1 MCAMAKLFFSL
12 RSDDSNRGD
21 QTALPEIL
29 SLHPT
34 LQRNLLSETHLS
46 EDGLLRLCSDFTFR
60 VSDAFFVEPGNWG
73 DFVAESPYVV
83 VDANVDPLLANLCAR
98 YSDVVRF
105 YDMSIWDGNVR
116 GKIRLSCND
125 AASLKR
131 VMCFIKDV
139 LSCGGLGFGRIS
151 SRAPAFGRAR
161 SLSHAIANACD
172 GFVRSYLLFY
182 MHRIISAGCL
192 EQGMHGEKLRVSA
205 DFFMRF
211 MDGSAL
217 LHDESAA
224 GFLSALYSCIA
235 IIPCMRE
242 KGFRAFFSAIF
253 HAIRRLDNTVKQDVL
268 KDDVAA
274 VRAFSNARVASLVCG
289 CASDASAEEL
299 LERLFHDIRCVENG
313 LSSVAAE
320 AKETL
325 AIIRC
330 FSGAPLPGDLTE
342 LLEGDEDFARYCQ
355 KYNKIAKKLR
365 SPFRVM
371 SRKDMP
377 IHRVVAPGSYPLLC
391 DVKNKTDAFLR
402 KERVLGPV
410 FMGLLEKFERFYLIS
425 AMGGTEPVRGVRATL
440 MKWRSPVTAMRRFA
454 RFCLRDF
461 LMIYGSAALVQGGS
475 MNVDLGAGME
485 INSRAHS
492 VRVLGYGGRLLPTAH
507 CLDSDT
513 DVGPDDLSDAGDREG
528 DELGLAGYSPM
539 RRRMLK
545 YVLVAVFF
553 ISILML
559 CAATVLLI
567 MYGMDDLMMAIVGS
581 IMVTISAL
589 LIPYVLHLLCSIW
602 EVELQQKA
610 ELYLCLKIKDNDLF
624 EIAGNALGEDA
635 ISFRDNQ
642 LCINN
647 SVVPAE
653 KYEVTLVES
662 RDRVPQGNCILLG
675 LKASQEDMQMFKA
688 ISSTMNALPIHG
700 LSIAEGASGCGM
712 SGSLLRYD
720 VKLNTRSSFLHAAE
734 ILGRAGHAELLL
746 AYVDSY
752 VAAALLGDGSAAGLS
767 KKFLYSRKFML
778 LSQDQDRWGILDI
791 IEQTCSK
798 FLVGDRR
805 RFLDC
810 VREAL
815 KEDKRLFIDPLVSMM
830 GPGFPF
836 DRSGYQDIA
845 MFVSGWDPDG
855 NCFSVEGVV
864 HFTGISFVRD
874 GNGVE
879 FVDDASQ
886 FIQEAVECNV
896 SDVRVG
902 GAAADG
908 RFRGAM

>member
-1 MCAMAKLFFSL
+1 MAKLFFSL

-21 QTALPEIL
+21 RTALPEIL

-60 VSDAFFVEPGNWG
+60 VSNAFFVEPGNWG

-125 AASLKR
+125 AGSLKR

-242 KGFRAFFSAIF
+242 KGFRASFSAIF

-274 VRAFSNARVASLVCG
+274 VRAFSNARVASLVGG
-289 CASDASAEEL
+289 CDSDASAEEL
-299 LERLFHDIRCVENG
+299 LERVFHDMGCVENG
-313 LSSVAAE
+313 LATVAAE
-320 AKETL
+320 AKEIL

-330 FSGAPLPGDLTE
+330 FSGTPLPGDLMD
-342 LLEGDEDFARYCQ
+342 LLEGDEDFRRYCQ
-355 KYNKIAKKLR
+355 KYSKIAKKLR

-371 SRKDMP
+371 SKDAP
-377 IHRVVAPGSYPLLC
+377 INRVVAPGGYPLLC
-391 DVKNKTDAFLR
+391 DIENKTDAFLR
-402 KERVLGPV
+402 RERRLGPV
-410 FMGLLEKFERFYLIS
+410 FMALLEKYERFHLIS
-425 AMGGTEPVRGVRATL
+425 DMGGAESLRGVRATL

-475 MNVDLGAGME
+475 MNVDLGSGME
-485 INSRAHS
+485 INSRVHS
-492 VRVLGYGGRLLPTAH
+492 VRVLGYGARLLPAAR

-513 DVGPDDLSDAGDREG
+513 DVGDDLSDAGDREG
-528 DELGLAGYSPM
+528 DELGLAGYSPA
-539 RRRMLK
+539 RQRMLK

-567 MYGMDDLMMAIVGS
+567 MCGMEDAMMATVGVV
-581 IMVTISAL
+581 MLTVAAL

-602 EVELQQKA
+602 EAELQQKA

-642 LCINN
+642 LYINN

-752 VAAALLGDGSAAGLS
+752 VAAALLGDGSSAGLS

>member
-1 MCAMAKLFFSL
+1 MAKLFFSL

-98 YSDVVRF
+98 YSDVVKF
-105 YDMSIWDGNVR
+105 YDMSIWNGSVR

-125 AASLKR
+125 AASLGR

-172 GFVRSYLLFY
+172 DFVGSYLLFY
-182 MHRIISAGCL
+182 IHRIVSAGCL
-192 EQGMHGEKLRVSA
+192 GQGVHGEKLRVSSE
-205 DFFMRF
+205 FFVRF

-217 LHDESAA
+217 LHDEMAT
-224 GFLSALYSCIA
+224 GFLSALHSSIA
-235 IIPCMRE
+235 IFPCMKER
-242 KGFRAFFSAIF
+242 GFRSFFSALF
-253 HAIRRLDNTVKQDVL
+253 HAIKRLDNTVKQGVL
-268 KDDVAA
+268 KDDAAA
-274 VRAFSNARVASLVCG
+274 VRAFSNARVASLVGG
-289 CASDASAEEL
+289 CDSDASAEEL
-299 LERLFHDIRCVENG
+299 LEHIFRDMRCVENG
-313 LSSVAAE
+313 LSSVATE
-320 AKETL
+320 ARETL

-330 FSGAPLPGDLTE
+330 FSGALLPGDLMD
-342 LLEGDEDFARYCQ
+342 LLEGDEDFRRYCQ
-355 KYNKIAKKLR
+355 KYSKIAKKLR

-371 SRKDMP
+371 SRKDVP
-377 IHRVVAPGSYPLLC
+377 INRVIVPGGYPLLC
-391 DVKNKTDAFLR
+391 DLENKTDTFLR
-402 KERVLGPV
+402 KEKRLGPV
-410 FMGLLEKFERFYLIS
+410 FMGLLEKYERFHLVS
-425 AMGGTEPVRGVRATL
+425 AMGGAESVRGVRATL
-440 MKWRSPVTAMRRFA
+440 MRWKSPVTAMKRFA
-454 RFCLRDF
+454 RFCIRDF
-461 LMIYGSAALVQGGS
+461 LMIYGSAALVPGGS
-475 MNVDLGAGME
+475 MNVDLGASME
-485 INSRAHS
+485 INSRVHS
-492 VRVLGYGGRLLPTAH
+492 VRVLGYGARLLPTAH

-528 DELGLAGYSPM
+528 DESGLAEYSPM

-602 EVELQQKA
+602 EVELQQKV
-610 ELYLCLKIKDNDLF
+610 ELYLCLKINDSGLF
-624 EIAGNALGEDA
+624 EAAGNAFGEDS

-642 LCINN
+642 LYINN

-688 ISSTMNALPIHG
+688 ISSAMNALPIQG
-700 LSIAEGASGCGM
+700 LSVTEGGSGFGF
-712 SGSLLRYD
+712 SGLLLRYD
-720 VKLNTRSSFLHAAE
+720 VKLNTRSSYLHVAE
-734 ILGRAGHAELLL
+734 ILGKAGHPELLL
-746 AYVDSY
+746 AYLDSY
-752 VAAALLGDGSAAGLS
+752 VASAFSGGGSTAALS
-767 KKFLYSRKFML
+767 KRFLYSKKFML
-778 LSQDQDRWGILDI
+778 LSQDQDRWGILDT
-791 IEQTCSK
+791 IENACDK

-805 RFLDC
+805 RFLDG
-810 VREAL
+810 VKNAL
-815 KEDKRLFIDPLVSMM
+815 KDDKRLFIEPMVSM

-836 DRSGYQDIA
+836 DRPGYRDIA

-855 NCFSVEGVV
+855 KCYSVEAVV
-864 HFTGISFVRD
+864 HSTGISFVRD
-874 GNGVE
+874 GQGVE

-886 FIQEAVECNV
+886 FIQEAVQCNV
-896 SDVRVG
+896 SDVRIG
-902 GAAADG
+902 GATACNS
-908 RFRGAM
+908 FRGAM